1 MFFSVSML
9 MGLAMWAFMPV
20 SGASCT
26 SRTKEL
32 AVMAMVG
39 MVMAAVPIK
48 KESKNVPTQRCA
60 FRPVQ
65 RKNYF
70 FEALTARDK
79 GRKRRPG
86 RSGS

>member
-20 SGASCT
+20 SGASYT
-26 SRTKEL
+26 SRTKAL

-39 MVMAAVPIK
+39 MVMASVSIK
-48 KESKNVPTQRCA
+48 NLKKVPTQRCA
-60 FRPVQ
+60 FRSVQ

-70 FEALTARDK
+70 LEALTAREK
-79 GRKRRPG
+79 GRKERPG